1 MENRINS
8 QLAAIVRQLLVSS
21 TQTMR
26 PRCQF
31 GSEVC
36 NDAVEKA
43 VVANVVATGPGEM
56 DIVSSF
62 FFQLS

>member
-8 QLAAIVRQLLVSS
+8 QLAAIVRQFLVSS
-21 TQTMR
+21 AQTMR

-36 NDAVEKA
+36 NDTVEKA

-62 FFQLS
+62 FPS